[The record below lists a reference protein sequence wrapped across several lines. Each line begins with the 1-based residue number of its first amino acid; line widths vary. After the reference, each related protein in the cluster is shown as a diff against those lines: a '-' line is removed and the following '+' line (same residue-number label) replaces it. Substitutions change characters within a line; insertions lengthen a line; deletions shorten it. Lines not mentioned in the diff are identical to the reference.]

1 MADLIIILILLGA
14 AALAIRSCMRK
25 SKDGGCPGG
34 CSGCGGNCGCNKK
47 DQK

>member
-14 AALAIRSCMRK
+14 AALARRSCMRK

-47 DQK
+47 EQK